1 MITPCVL
8 RIFWPQRQ
16 KAAVLCV
23 HEEPLFDW
31 YHVNKFIC
39 CTHTL
44 SCLFY
49 CSCLGWQLSSTMTE
63 AAMMPRHWV
72 ALMTLMATVTTAVN
86 EPHPQPDTM
95 GYQSALLHSYC
106 TFDFVPTADQYFIF
120 VYLCEDAIALPP
132 LLKTEVCPWDI
143 WMVFTS
149 MCVFCD
155 FELDIVLSNSFTM
168 WELWNLLILEL
179 WLMALQ
185 INLT

>member
-1 MITPCVL
+1 MIAPCVL

-39 CTHTL
+39 CTYTL

-49 CSCLGWQLSSTMTE
+49 CSCLGWQLSSMMTE

-106 TFDFVPTADQYFIF
+106 TFDFVPTADQYFNF
-120 VYLCEDAIALPP
+120 VYLRADAITLPP
-132 LLKTEVCPWDI
+132 LLQKRRSVHETFGFFSLLCVCF
-143 WMVFTS
+143 V
-149 MCVFCD
+149 
-155 FELDIVLSNSFTM
+155 
-168 WELWNLLILEL
+168 ILERYCFK
-179 WLMALQ
+179 
-185 INLT
+185 